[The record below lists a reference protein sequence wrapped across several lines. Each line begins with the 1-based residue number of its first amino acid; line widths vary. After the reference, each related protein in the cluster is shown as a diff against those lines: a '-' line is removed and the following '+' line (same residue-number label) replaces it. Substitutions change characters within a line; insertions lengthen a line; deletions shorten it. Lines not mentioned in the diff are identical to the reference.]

1 MQAFVGVLAL
11 IWLLMNPW
19 AGILVLGIFLVGLL
33 LWGFTFMADGVAM
46 MRGASIPMR
55 VEPHFEAD
63 HSQEQQ
69 RQQGALRRRV
79 ERLERHLKDDRSE
92 VGVLRSRNE
101 QLERDL
107 LAARSTR
114 AQGPDDPLYRR
125 VGLHQDAPDWV
136 LVAVQKAHRRHH
148 HPDGYASQ
156 HKAEA
161 EQRFKE
167 AEQVF
172 DTIWRQRRRRS

>member
-19 AGILVLGIFLVGLL
+19 AGILAFGILLVGLL
-33 LWGFTFMADGVAM
+33 LWAFTFMADGVAM
-46 MRGASIPMR
+46 MRATSVQMR
-55 VEPHFEAD
+55 VEPHFEVD
-63 HSQEQQ
+63 HSQEQ
-69 RQQGALRRRV
+69 RREEGALRRRV
-79 ERLERHLKDDRSE
+79 ERLERHLKDARSE

-101 QLERDL
+101 QLEREL
-107 LAARSTR
+107 LKARSAR
-114 AQGPDDPLYRR
+114 AQGSVDPLYRR
-125 VGLHQDAPDWV
+125 VGLRQDAPDWV
-136 LVAVQKAHRRHH
+136 LAAVQKAYRKHH

-156 HKAEA
+156 QKAEA

-172 DTIWRQRRRRS
+172 DAIWRQRGRR

>member
-1 MQAFVGVLAL
+1 MQALVGVLAL

-33 LWGFTFMADGVAM
+33 LWAFTFMADGVAM
-46 MRGASIPMR
+46 MRATSVQMR

-69 RQQGALRRRV
+69 LEQAALRSRV
-79 ERLERHLKDDRSE
+79 ERLERSLKDARSE

-107 LAARSTR
+107 LKARSTR
-114 AQGPDDPLYRR
+114 AQDPDDPLYRR
-125 VGLHQDAPDWV
+125 IGLHQDAPDWV
-136 LVAVQKAHRRHH
+136 LVAVQKAYRKHH
-148 HPDGYASQ
+148 HPDGHPSRQ
-156 HKAEA
+156 KAEA

-172 DTIWRQRRRRS
+172 DAIWRQRGRRR